1 MKQKKEIYN
10 LTVEECIKLH
20 PDENNLFIDLR
31 DIRGI
36 EKPGQ
41 VLRARNVQRGM
52 LEFRVDRPQE
62 SVS

>member
-1 MKQKKEIYN
+1 MKQKKEINN

-20 PDENNLFIDLR
+20 LDENNLLIDLR
-31 DIRGI
+31 DIRKI